1 LHPNDA
7 FPYEFIEGIV
17 PSFGDDSG
25 ASNDVEWRLPVSDL
39 RLKNP
44 SELLFSARMD
54 SEGEV
59 VFTGNERLRLQVA
72 IEGTHQVTVE

>member
-1 LHPNDA
+1 MT
-7 FPYEFIEGIV
+7 
-17 PSFGDDSG
+17 
-25 ASNDVEWRLPVSDL
+25 VEWRLPVSDL

-59 VFTGNERLRLQVA
+59 VFTGNERLRIQVA